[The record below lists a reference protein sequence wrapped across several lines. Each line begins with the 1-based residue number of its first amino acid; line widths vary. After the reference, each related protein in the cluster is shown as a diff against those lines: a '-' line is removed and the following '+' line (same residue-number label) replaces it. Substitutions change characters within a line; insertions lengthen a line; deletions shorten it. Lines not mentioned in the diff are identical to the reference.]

1 MNISGENSSVVCID
15 EEDESANSSSSDE
28 DVFRGVNGPD
38 LYAEFFSRRDTKRD
52 GSKLT
57 IVGWCKLCVNSKA
70 PDGKLIQGQRSYSN
84 FITPNP
90 KRNHLKI
97 APQNATQKLN
107 LANTWLAPKVAMI
120 FSNFGLIRRTSTRVF
135 SSCPGKYCVL
145 LPVLPELRDYR
156 LIQ

>member
-15 EEDESANSSSSDE
+15 EEDESASSSSSDK

-84 FITPNP
+84 FIT
-90 KRNHLKI
+90 HLK
-97 APQNATQKLN
+97 ATHPKSGVGQILIIVRQTTIFDKL
-107 LANTWLAPKVAMI
+107 
-120 FSNFGLIRRTSTRVF
+120 FRGF
-135 SSCPGKYCVL
+135 SSF
-145 LPVLPELRDYR
+145 
-156 LIQ
+156 